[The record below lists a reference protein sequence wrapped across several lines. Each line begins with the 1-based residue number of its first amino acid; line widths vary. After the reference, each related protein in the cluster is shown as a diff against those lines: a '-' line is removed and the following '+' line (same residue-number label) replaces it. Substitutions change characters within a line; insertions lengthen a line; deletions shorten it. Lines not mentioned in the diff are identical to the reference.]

1 MSAARAAFWEREK
14 RVWPHHELSRFVNAA
29 GIRWHVQQTGSGPPL
44 LLVHGTGASVH
55 TWRDLLP
62 AFAANHTVLAIDL
75 PGHAFTEAVP
85 SARYTLRGMSD
96 SLAELL
102 QRLGFSPTHCVGHSA
117 GAVILCRMALDRHI
131 APRRIVSLNGAFL
144 PLGGAAGVF
153 FSPIARLFAGTALVP
168 RLIAWRGGEADAVDR
183 VIQGTGSKLDR
194 RGIDLYARLV
204 REPQHIAG
212 ALGMMGNWNLH
223 SFERDLSRLETP
235 VTLIAASNDRAVPPA
250 QARHIETRMPQATVV
265 QVPGLGH
272 LAHEEAPQ
280 RFVGLVGEALTS
292 LCV

>member
-1 MSAARAAFWEREK
+1 LSVGRATFWDREK
-14 RVWPHHELSRFVNAA
+14 RFWPHADLSRFVAAA
-29 GIRWHVQQTGSGPPL
+29 GIRWHVQQAGSGPPM

-55 TWRDLLP
+55 SWRDLLP
-62 AFAANHTVLAIDL
+62 AFAADYTVLAVDL
-75 PGHAFTEAVP
+75 PGHAFTEAAAA
-85 SARYTLRGMSD
+85 ARYSLHGMSE

-102 QRLGFSPTHCVGHSA
+102 QRLGFSPAYCVGHSA
-117 GAVILCRMALDRHI
+117 GAAILCRMALDRRI
-131 APRRIVSLNGAFL
+131 TPRRIVSLNGAFL

-153 FSPIARLFAGTALVP
+153 FSPIARLFAGTTLVP
-168 RLIAWRGGEADAVDR
+168 RLISWRGGEALAVDR

-212 ALGMMGNWNLH
+212 ALGMMGSWNLH

-235 VTLIAASNDRAVPPA
+235 VTLIAAGNDRAVPPA
-250 QARHIETRMPQATVV
+250 QARRIEAHLPQASLVH
-265 QVPGLGH
+265 VPGLGH

-280 RFVGLVGEALTS
+280 RFVGLVREAFTS

>member
-1 MSAARAAFWEREK
+1 LNTTRAAFWEREK
-14 RVWPHHELSRFVNAA
+14 RSWPHHDLSRFVTAA
-29 GIRWHVQQTGSGPPL
+29 GIRWHVQQAGSGPPL

-55 TWRDLLP
+55 SWRELLP
-62 AFAANHTVLAIDL
+62 EFAADYTVLAMDL

-85 SARYTLRGMSD
+85 SSRCTLRGMSE

-102 QRLGFSPTHCVGHSA
+102 RRLGFSPTHCVGHSA
-117 GAVILCRMALDRHI
+117 GAAILCRMALDRHI

-168 RLIAWRGGEADAVDR
+168 RLISWRGGEADAVDR

-194 RGIDLYARLV
+194 RGVELYARLV

-223 SFERDLSRLETP
+223 NFERELIRLETP
-235 VTLIAASNDRAVPPA
+235 VTLIAAANDRAVPPE
-250 QARHIETRMPQATVV
+250 QARRIEARLPQANVV
-265 QVPGLGH
+265 HVPRLGH

>member
-1 MSAARAAFWEREK
+1 MT
-14 RVWPHHELSRFVNAA
+14 AA
-29 GIRWHVQQTGSGPPL
+29 GIRWHVQQSGSGPPL

-55 TWRDLLP
+55 SWRDLLP
-62 AFAANHTVLAIDL
+62 ALAADYTVLAADL

-85 SARYTLRGMSD
+85 SARYTLSGMSD
-96 SLAELL
+96 SLAGLL
-102 QRLGFSPTHCVGHSA
+102 QRLGFSPMFCVGHSA
-117 GAVILCRMALDRHI
+117 GAAILCRMSLDRHI

-144 PLGGAAGVF
+144 PLGGAAGVL
-153 FSPIARLFAGTALVP
+153 FSPIAKLFAGTALVP
-168 RLIAWRGGEADAVDR
+168 RLISWRGGESVAVDR

-223 SFERDLSRLETP
+223 SFERELCRLETP
-235 VTLIAASNDRAVPPA
+235 VTLIAAANDRAVPPA
-250 QARHIETRMPQATVV
+250 QARRIEACLPQANLV

-280 RFVGLVGEALTS
+280 RFVDLVSAAFTS